1 MLFQFLDETMP
12 LHEKIRKS
20 SAAKRTDEL
29 IQVRSEG
36 RSKNSHF
43 IKHCVYRVIQRKLNH
58 ISCLRDILLMYYLE
72 VIWHIYPFHTN
83 PNWFFSHIQKW
94 NFMSQ
99 FFLQILDLNF
109 ATWSVESILGNDSR
123 TGILTNRKLGVEAKC
138 YNSPFRPLLGK
149 LIEKVSKKI

>member
-20 SAAKRTDEL
+20 SAAKKTDEL

-83 PNWFFSHIQKW
+83 PN
-94 NFMSQ
+94 
-99 FFLQILDLNF
+99 
-109 ATWSVESILGNDSR
+109 
-123 TGILTNRKLGVEAKC
+123 
-138 YNSPFRPLLGK
+138 
-149 LIEKVSKKI
+149 